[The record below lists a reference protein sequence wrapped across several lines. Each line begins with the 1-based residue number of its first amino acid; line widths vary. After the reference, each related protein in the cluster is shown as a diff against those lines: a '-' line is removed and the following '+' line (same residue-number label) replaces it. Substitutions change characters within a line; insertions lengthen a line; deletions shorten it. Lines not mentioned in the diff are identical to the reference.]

1 MGNGDDMAKRRF
13 ELPGIQE
20 LSKDQDRVLELPK
33 EGQHLVVG
41 GPGTGK
47 TIVALLR
54 ARRHQRDGD
63 PYEFLVYNHL
73 LKGASARLFGGEL
86 SGDTWMAW
94 FFRRFHEITGQAPPK
109 RPAPNLGGFEPIDW
123 DGVAEIARG
132 CDPVTD
138 APFLV
143 IDEGQDMPPR
153 FYHTL
158 VHLGYERYFVAA
170 DQNQQLKEEHSSVQD
185 IAAALAVEADDVI
198 ELKENY
204 RNSTLVA
211 RLAAAF
217 RTDDIASPPVDL
229 PTRSGVP
236 AVLFDYTPGRFAD
249 VCLRIA
255 KLVDR
260 DPSKLVGVIAP
271 NNKVRDRYL
280 RHLRSAAL
288 GVGTGGF
295 RLQTF
300 YGDYRPEVR
309 WDEGGVLVINAQA
322 CKGLEF
328 DVAVLADIDDH
339 QAPDLDALKKRF
351 YVMVSRARDQVLLI
365 RRRGEVSA
373 IDAILPTDVSVLRRE
388 ELV

>member
-1 MGNGDDMAKRRF
+1 MAKRRF
-13 ELPGIQE
+13 ELPGIQD

-73 LKGASARLFGGEL
+73 LKGAGAGLFGGEL

-94 FFRRFHEITGQAPPK
+94 FSRRFREITREPPPR
-109 RPAPNLGGFEPIDW
+109 RPPPNPGGFEPIDW

-132 CDPVTD
+132 CDPITD

-158 VHLGYERYFVAA
+158 VHLGYERFFVAA
-170 DQNQQLKEEHSSVQD
+170 DQNQQLKEEHSSVRD
-185 IAAALAVEADDVI
+185 IAAALAVEPDDVI

-204 RNSTLVA
+204 RNSTPIA

-217 RTDDIASPPVDL
+217 RTEDIASPSVDL
-229 PTRSGVP
+229 PTRPGAR
-236 AVLFDYTPGRFAD
+236 AVLCDHASGRFAE
-249 VCLRIA
+249 VCQRIA
-255 KLVDR
+255 NLVDL
-260 DPSKLVGVIAP
+260 DPSRLVGVIAP

-280 RHLRSAAL
+280 RHLRPAAL

-295 RLQTF
+295 WIQTF
-300 YGDYRPEVR
+300 YGDYRPKVR

-328 DVAVLADIDDH
+328 DIAVLADIDDH
-339 QAPDLDALKKRF
+339 HAPDLDALKKRF
-351 YVMVSRARDQVLLI
+351 YVMVSRARDQVLLF
-365 RRRGEVSA
+365 RRRGEISA
-373 IDAILPTDVSVLRRE
+373 IDDILPTDDSVLKRE